1 MIYSDIVKKVAE
13 ELGLPIQI
21 VDKTYKAYWYFIKQS
36 IQQLPLKKDITEQ
49 EFNNIQTN
57 FNIPSLGKLSC
68 TFDRILRIK
77 DRNITLK
84 EKNYAKYNRS

>member
-1 MIYSDIVKKVAE
+1 MNYPDIVNEVSK
-13 ELGLPIQI
+13 ELNLPFNI
-21 VDKTYKAYWYFIKQS
+21 VDKTYKAYWLFIKKT
-36 IQQLPLKKDITEQ
+36 IQQLPLKEDITEK

-68 TFDRILRIK
+68 TFDRMLRIK